1 MNATVKNVRARG
13 RELKAAMVCAA
24 TVWFAASAGAQVTF
38 EDVTGTMGLGGS
50 GSWVDIDSDGWV
62 DLAPGWRN
70 EHGTKF
76 VKTGVGGGGGAW
88 ADMDNDG
95 CMDSFAPAGGGI
107 GFSAC
112 EDKPHGLR
120 LPDRPHRVS
129 DGGTLID
136 IDNDGLIDV
145 WWGGYENFPTVGGYP
160 DGIYRNLGERSFKRL
175 HVLGPARSSRGT
187 TACDFDQDHDM
198 DVYVTNYRLQPNQ
211 LWINDTIGGDGD
223 HKGSFT
229 ESARAYGARG
239 GNGHG
244 IGSAWGDFDND
255 GLIDLFAGNFA
266 HRGQPQSRFLG
277 NRGPEHGFHF
287 EDKGQCGVAFRESYG
302 SPAFGDFDND
312 GDLDLFFTTVY
323 PGDQAVLYRNDGNWR
338 FTDVTGPAGLGGIR
352 KTYHA
357 AWADFDNDGDLDLA
371 TAGRLYRNSGT
382 SNHWLKIKLIGNART
397 SAPQPGSVNRAAIGA
412 QARIKLAGRTL
423 TRQVESSTGRGNMNE
438 QTLHFGLGDHDGGK
452 GSPIAERVNIVI
464 TWPNGVEQTESSE
477 VDRMITVR
485 MSFAGEPQALPEAA
499 GGDDLQAVRSSLDGL
514 FTARA
519 VEKADGKGSTLR
531 VSRREPTAAEA
542 AALAARPRGTWDLAT
557 DFSLDANPNGQ
568 WSYLYLT
575 HHRKTADANPG
586 TRALNPPDTSAAE
599 PMTATRPHGTGNHN
613 SMLDIWHIGAVDPY
627 AYLGIVR
634 TSQPSQAPYHVPFTV
649 GEIFAHP
656 GGEFRS
662 GFRSTVVIA
671 RWTAPRDGEIVT
683 VGTFRGSGDGDRD
696 LYLLRNKT
704 EVLVDEFSYRHT
716 EYPFRFRLPV
726 QAGDTLDLCVGRGV
740 RIPSSIAKVEQ
751 AIYYAGY
758 EPPKAP
764 GEYLPVDHE
773 HDVTIDTA
781 EGESF
786 TDPSWSPIGPELV
799 CTGSRPGEARLDVWL
814 INLKTGAR
822 RCLTAG
828 RPGSSRRPVWAGDG
842 NAVVYENDQSGEYR
856 LYRLAR

>member
-1 MNATVKNVRARG
+1 
-13 RELKAAMVCAA
+13 
-24 TVWFAASAGAQVTF
+24 
-38 EDVTGTMGLGGS
+38 
-50 GSWVDIDSDGWV
+50 
-62 DLAPGWRN
+62 
-70 EHGTKF
+70 
-76 VKTGVGGGGGAW
+76 
-88 ADMDNDG
+88 
-95 CMDSFAPAGGGI
+95 
-107 GFSAC
+107 
-112 EDKPHGLR
+112 
-120 LPDRPHRVS
+120 
-129 DGGTLID
+129 
-136 IDNDGLIDV
+136 
-145 WWGGYENFPTVGGYP
+145 
-160 DGIYRNLGERSFKRL
+160 
-175 HVLGPARSSRGT
+175 
-187 TACDFDQDHDM
+187 
-198 DVYVTNYRLQPNQ
+198 
-211 LWINDTIGGDGD
+211 
-223 HKGSFT
+223 
-229 ESARAYGARG
+229 
-239 GNGHG
+239 
-244 IGSAWGDFDND
+244 
-255 GLIDLFAGNFA
+255 
-266 HRGQPQSRFLG
+266 
-277 NRGPEHGFHF
+277 
-287 EDKGQCGVAFRESYG
+287 
-302 SPAFGDFDND
+302 
-312 GDLDLFFTTVY
+312 
-323 PGDQAVLYRNDGNWR
+323 
-338 FTDVTGPAGLGGIR
+338 
-352 KTYHA
+352 
-357 AWADFDNDGDLDLA
+357 
-371 TAGRLYRNSGT
+371 
-382 SNHWLKIKLIGNART
+382 
-397 SAPQPGSVNRAAIGA
+397 
-412 QARIKLAGRTL
+412 
-423 TRQVESSTGRGNMNE
+423 
-438 QTLHFGLGDHDGGK
+438 
-452 GSPIAERVNIVI
+452 
-464 TWPNGVEQTESSE
+464 
-477 VDRMITVR
+477 MITVR
-485 MSFAGEPQALPEAA
+485 MSFAGEPQALPEDA

-758 EPPKAP
+758 EPPKAL
-764 GEYLPVDHE
+764 GEYLSVDHE

-828 RPGSSRRPVWAGDG
+828 RSGSSRRPVWAGDG

>member
-1 MNATVKNVRARG
+1 M
-13 RELKAAMVCAA
+13 
-24 TVWFAASAGAQVTF
+24 
-38 EDVTGTMGLGGS
+38 
-50 GSWVDIDSDGWV
+50 
-62 DLAPGWRN
+62 
-70 EHGTKF
+70 
-76 VKTGVGGGGGAW
+76 
-88 ADMDNDG
+88 
-95 CMDSFAPAGGGI
+95 
-107 GFSAC
+107 
-112 EDKPHGLR
+112 
-120 LPDRPHRVS
+120 
-129 DGGTLID
+129 
-136 IDNDGLIDV
+136 
-145 WWGGYENFPTVGGYP
+145 
-160 DGIYRNLGERSFKRL
+160 
-175 HVLGPARSSRGT
+175 
-187 TACDFDQDHDM
+187 
-198 DVYVTNYRLQPNQ
+198 
-211 LWINDTIGGDGD
+211 
-223 HKGSFT
+223 
-229 ESARAYGARG
+229 
-239 GNGHG
+239 
-244 IGSAWGDFDND
+244 
-255 GLIDLFAGNFA
+255 
-266 HRGQPQSRFLG
+266 
-277 NRGPEHGFHF
+277 
-287 EDKGQCGVAFRESYG
+287 
-302 SPAFGDFDND
+302 
-312 GDLDLFFTTVY
+312 
-323 PGDQAVLYRNDGNWR
+323 
-338 FTDVTGPAGLGGIR
+338 
-352 KTYHA
+352 
-357 AWADFDNDGDLDLA
+357 
-371 TAGRLYRNSGT
+371 
-382 SNHWLKIKLIGNART
+382 
-397 SAPQPGSVNRAAIGA
+397 
-412 QARIKLAGRTL
+412 
-423 TRQVESSTGRGNMNE
+423 
-438 QTLHFGLGDHDGGK
+438 
-452 GSPIAERVNIVI
+452 
-464 TWPNGVEQTESSE
+464 
-477 VDRMITVR
+477 
-485 MSFAGEPQALPEAA
+485 
-499 GGDDLQAVRSSLDGL
+499 
-514 FTARA
+514 
-519 VEKADGKGSTLR
+519 
-531 VSRREPTAAEA
+531 
-542 AALAARPRGTWDLAT
+542 
-557 DFSLDANPNGQ
+557 
-568 WSYLYLT
+568 T

-586 TRALNPPDTSAAE
+586 KRALNPPDTSAAE